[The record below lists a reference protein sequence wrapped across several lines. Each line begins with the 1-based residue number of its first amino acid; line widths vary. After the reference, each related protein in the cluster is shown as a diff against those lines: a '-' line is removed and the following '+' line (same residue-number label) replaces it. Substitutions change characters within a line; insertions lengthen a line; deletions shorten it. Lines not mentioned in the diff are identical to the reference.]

1 MPQQAEKRVQQPL
14 SRPPLVLI
22 ASGQEWSARA
32 LDSVL
37 AAHGYDVRIAH
48 NGRQLAMQAHNSHP
62 DVLIIEDNLPDLPAV
77 EACRAVRSDPGVSP
91 STPILI
97 TAAAAGINKTRIQ
110 ALTAGAWDVV
120 SLPLNAEELVLRLNG
135 YAVAKLEADRAEN
148 DSLLDPATGFYN
160 LPGFVRRL
168 TESAV
173 SAARFNR
180 PLGCIVLEA
189 RVEPAD
195 SESVWEGEVAWRAL
209 SALAEA
215 IRITVRTAD
224 VAGRVGRTT
233 LAIAA
238 AETDAQGT
246 IRLAERL
253 VRTATRHSDGRIPL
267 IVHAGCSVD
276 ESLAEPDA
284 QPVDVLTRA
293 KSALRRAQALGT
305 AVEFSGPGPRV
316 ETE

>member
-1 MPQQAEKRVQQPL
+1 MPQQAENRVHKPL
-14 SRPPLVLI
+14 SRPLLVLI

-48 NGRQLAMQAHNSHP
+48 NGRQLAMHAHDTRP
-62 DVLIIEDNLPDLPAV
+62 DVLIIEDNLPDIPAI

-97 TAAAAGINKTRIQ
+97 TASPAEAGKTRIQ
-110 ALTAGAWDVV
+110 ALSAGAWDVV
-120 SLPLNAEELVLRLNG
+120 PLPLNAEELVLRLNG

-148 DSLLDPATGFYN
+148 DSLLDPATVFYN

-173 SAARFNR
+173 AAARFQR

-189 RVEPAD
+189 QVESHTD
-195 SESVWEGEVAWRAL
+195 QMWEGEVAWRAL
-209 SALAEA
+209 STLAEA
-215 IRITVRTAD
+215 IRSTVRTAD

-233 LAIAA
+233 LAIVAT
-238 AETDAQGT
+238 ETGPQGT

-253 VRTATRHSDGRIPL
+253 IEAAARMSDGRL
-267 IVHAGCSVD
+267 SLNVHAGCSID
-276 ESLAEPDA
+276 EAIGESDS
-284 QPVDVLTRA
+284 QPVDVLARA
-293 KSALRRAQALGT
+293 TAALRRAQENDTL
-305 AVEFSGPGPRV
+305 VEYIASGPRL
-316 ETE
+316 

>member
-1 MPQQAEKRVQQPL
+1 MMPQQAENRAEKPL
-14 SRPPLVLI
+14 TRPPLVLI

-48 NGRQLAMQAHNSHP
+48 NGRQLAMHAHDSQP
-62 DVLIIEDNLPDLPAV
+62 DVLIIEDNLPDVPAV

-97 TAAAAGINKTRIQ
+97 TAAPAVAGKTRIQ

-120 SLPLNAEELVLRLNG
+120 TLPLNAEELVLRLNG
-135 YAVAKLEADRAEN
+135 YTVAKLEADRAEN

-160 LPGFVRRL
+160 LPGFLRRL

-173 SAARFNR
+173 AAARFQR

-189 RVEPAD
+189 RVESGSD
-195 SESVWEGEVAWRAL
+195 QVWEGEIAWRAL
-209 SALAEA
+209 NTLAKA
-215 IRITVRTAD
+215 IRSTVRTAD

-233 LAIAA
+233 LAVVAS
-238 AETDAQGT
+238 ETDGPGT
-246 IRLAERL
+246 IRLAQRL
-253 VRTATRHSDGRIPL
+253 IESALEHAGSFTLR
-267 IVHAGCSVD
+267 VHAGCSVD
-276 ESLAEPDA
+276 EALHEAEA

-293 KSALRRAQALGT
+293 TGALRSAQM
-305 AVEFSGPGPRV
+305 SGSSVSFFDPDHSA
-316 ETE
+316 E